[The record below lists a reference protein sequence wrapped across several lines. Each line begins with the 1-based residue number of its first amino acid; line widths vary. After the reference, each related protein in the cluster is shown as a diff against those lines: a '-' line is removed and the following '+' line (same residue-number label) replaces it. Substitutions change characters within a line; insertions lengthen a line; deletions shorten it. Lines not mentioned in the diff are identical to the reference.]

1 RKGDGG
7 SAVARGESDPSGG
20 WRAPAP
26 VEGGPAM
33 SRLSVWSLAG
43 ASVLTLCAA
52 TAFAQL
58 PNQYGL
64 SINADNAKKAAAAAL
79 AEARKNNW
87 TMAAAIVDTA
97 GDLVYFENLDGT
109 QAASVNIAVD
119 KARSAA
125 RFKRPTKALQDV
137 LAAGGDGLRLLALQG
152 AVPVE
157 GGLPLLM
164 DGKIVGAI
172 GLSGGTSQQDGQC
185 AKAGADSVK

>member
-1 RKGDGG
+1 
-7 SAVARGESDPSGG
+7 
-20 WRAPAP
+20 
-26 VEGGPAM
+26 M

-43 ASVLTLCAA
+43 AGVLTLCAA
-52 TAFAQL
+52 SAFAQL

-97 GDLVYFENLDGT
+97 GDLVYFEKLDGT

-185 AKAGADSVK
+185 AKAGADLVK